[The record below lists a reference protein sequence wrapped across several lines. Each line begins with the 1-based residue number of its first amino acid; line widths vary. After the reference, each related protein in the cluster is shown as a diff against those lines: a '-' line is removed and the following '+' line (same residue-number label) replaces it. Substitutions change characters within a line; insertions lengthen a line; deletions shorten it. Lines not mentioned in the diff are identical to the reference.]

1 MQLEGTVPEA
11 LVRQRPASS
20 SEQRLDDALE
30 RVQHALDG
38 DVRPLGLARPHAIA
52 VALRELESALHERAA
67 DCWLEEPAPG
77 DRSALQAL
85 RSELCRLGCRAEAL
99 SAAIVVGNEE
109 PDDEVRRL
117 LQAVRRAMSR
127 EADAFL
133 DAWWV
138 DIGVGD

>member
-1 MQLEGTVPEA
+1 MQLDRTVPDA
-11 LVRQRPASS
+11 PIPQPPASS
-20 SEQRLDDALE
+20 SEQRLEGALD
-30 RVQHALDG
+30 RVQQALDG
-38 DVRPLGLARPHAIA
+38 DVRHLAHAIA

-109 PDDEVRRL
+109 PGDEVRRL
-117 LQAVRRAMSR
+117 VEAVRRAMSR